1 MTITNRANS
10 KALWSATRQSGK
22 GELLVVC
29 TFLPGCIVNMP
40 SVLTSWRDGLRLYWR
55 RLRLPEISPQ
65 SVSMTLRDGL
75 LVAGLVTQLFLVL
88 AGLRK
93 PNLQLSYSFF
103 LYLVVVCF
111 LVHHFLS
118 HSRHSLKSIVLC
130 HQRITLDALKTAVLI
145 EFNHRVF
152 RFYPQVKRSNY
163 WFFTLAI
170 FGLALYLWLV
180 PAEKGTW
187 WGTVPLDVHAKIMQA
202 NCFLFFVFTGS
213 ILFYRLHIDRRHK
226 LLLIGFLFSQF
237 PLAFGFAAMAAFGAP
252 ARELVS
258 RLNSLF
264 FVIAL
269 LIWAKVY
276 LKNDSVDHTR
286 ITTDPGM
293 GRPADSGPSK

>member
-1 MTITNRANS
+1 M
-10 KALWSATRQSGK
+10 QF
-22 GELLVVC
+22 LLVV
-29 TFLPGCIVNMP
+29 
-40 SVLTSWRDGLRLYWR
+40 
-55 RLRLPEISPQ
+55 
-65 SVSMTLRDGL
+65 
-75 LVAGLVTQLFLVL
+75 

-93 PNLQLSYSFF
+93 RNLQLSYSFF
-103 LYLVVVCF
+103 IYLLTSLVSSYLVSYVIKDPAT
-111 LVHHFLS
+111 
-118 HSRHSLKSIVLC
+118 SRWFYAAKEF
-130 HQRITLDALKTAVLI
+130 TLDALKTAVLI

-163 WFFTLAI
+163 WFFVLAI
-170 FGLALYLWLV
+170 FGLGLYLWLI

-187 WGTVPLDVHAKIMQA
+187 WGTELLDVHAKIMQA

-213 ILFYRLHIDRRHK
+213 ILFYRLHIDPRHK

-237 PLAFGFAAMAAFGAP
+237 PLAFGFAAIAAFGAP
-252 ARELVS
+252 ARELGS

-286 ITTDPGM
+286 ITTDSGM
-293 GRPADSGPSK
+293 GRPADSGSSK

>member
-1 MTITNRANS
+1 M
-10 KALWSATRQSGK
+10 K
-22 GELLVVC
+22 
-29 TFLPGCIVNMP
+29 
-40 SVLTSWRDGLRLYWR
+40 
-55 RLRLPEISPQ
+55 
-65 SVSMTLRDGL
+65 TLRDGL
-75 LVAGLVTQLFLVL
+75 LVAGLVIQLFLVL

-93 PNLQLSYSFF
+93 RNLQLSYSFF
-103 LYLVVVCF
+103 FYLVVSLASSF
-111 LVHHFLS
+111 TISYLIQDIAS
-118 HSRHSLKSIVLC
+118 SRLLYVIKEF
-130 HQRITLDALKTAVLI
+130 TLDALKAAVLI

-163 WFFTLAI
+163 WFFTLTI

-213 ILFYRLHIDRRHK
+213 ILFYRLHIDPRHK

-237 PLAFGFAAMAAFGAP
+237 PLAFGFAAIAVFGAP

-276 LKNDSVDHTR
+276 LKNDSVDRTR
-286 ITTDPGM
+286 IATDPGM
-293 GRPADSGPSK
+293 GRPADSGSSK

>member
-1 MTITNRANS
+1 M
-10 KALWSATRQSGK
+10 K
-22 GELLVVC
+22 
-29 TFLPGCIVNMP
+29 
-40 SVLTSWRDGLRLYWR
+40 
-55 RLRLPEISPQ
+55 
-65 SVSMTLRDGL
+65 TLKDGL

-93 PNLQLSYSFF
+93 RNLELSYSFF
-103 LYLVVVCF
+103 IYLVAS
-111 LVHHFLS
+111 LVSSFTISYLIQDTAA
-118 HSRHSLKSIVLC
+118 SRLFYVIKEF
-130 HQRITLDALKTAVLI
+130 TLDALKTAVLI

-213 ILFYRLHIDRRHK
+213 ILFYRLHIDGRHK

-237 PLAFGFAAMAAFGAP
+237 PLAFGFAAAVAFGES
-252 ARELVS
+252 ARGLVS
-258 RLNSLF
+258 RFNSAF

-286 ITTDPGM
+286 GTSDSGM
-293 GRPADSGPSK
+293 GRPLGSGTPQ

>member
-1 MTITNRANS
+1 M
-10 KALWSATRQSGK
+10 K
-22 GELLVVC
+22 
-29 TFLPGCIVNMP
+29 
-40 SVLTSWRDGLRLYWR
+40 
-55 RLRLPEISPQ
+55 
-65 SVSMTLRDGL
+65 TLKDGL

-88 AGLRK
+88 AGLRRR
-93 PNLQLSYSFF
+93 NLQLSYSFF
-103 LYLVVVCF
+103 IYLLAS
-111 LVHHFLS
+111 LVSSFTISCLIQDTA
-118 HSRHSLKSIVLC
+118 SIRLFYV
-130 HQRITLDALKTAVLI
+130 IKEFTLDALKTAVLI

-163 WFFTLAI
+163 WFFVLAI
-170 FGLALYLWLV
+170 FGLVLYLWLV

-213 ILFYRLHIDRRHK
+213 ILFYRLHIDGRHK

-237 PLAFGFAAMAAFGAP
+237 PLAFGFAAAAAFGAS

-258 RLNSLF
+258 RLNSTF
-264 FVIAL
+264 FVVAL

-286 ITTDPGM
+286 VTTDSGM
-293 GRPADSGPSK
+293 GSPADSGAPQ

>member
-1 MTITNRANS
+1 M
-10 KALWSATRQSGK
+10 
-22 GELLVVC
+22 
-29 TFLPGCIVNMP
+29 
-40 SVLTSWRDGLRLYWR
+40 
-55 RLRLPEISPQ
+55 
-65 SVSMTLRDGL
+65 LRDGL
-75 LVAGLVTQLFLVL
+75 LIAGLVMQLFLVL
-88 AGLRK
+88 AGFRK
-93 PNLQLSYSFF
+93 RNLQLSYSFF
-103 LYLVVVCF
+103 IYL
-111 LVHHFLS
+111 LTSLLS
-118 HSRHSLKSIVLC
+118 SFTISYLIQDSAASRLFYVIKEF
-130 HQRITLDALKTAVLI
+130 TLDALKTALLI

-163 WFFTLAI
+163 WFFVVAI
-170 FGLALYLWLV
+170 FGLVLYLWLV

-213 ILFYRLHIDRRHK
+213 ILFYRLHIDGRHK

-252 ARELVS
+252 ARALAS

-286 ITTDPGM
+286 ITIDSGM
-293 GRPADSGPSK
+293 GSAADSGAPQ